1 MTVVIFLLV
10 LAVLIFVHELG
21 HFLAAKLSGIR
32 VDEFSIG
39 FPPRIFSWQGKST
52 KYSIGM
58 IPFGGYVKI
67 YGENPDEKITNAP
80 DSYRAF
86 SSKPRFIQAIVL
98 LAGVVF
104 NWIFAWFLISLIFI
118 IGANKLPVDIAI
130 PAENIKDHKLLVVE
144 VVPNSPAALAGIPA
158 ESEIQGFK
166 DNGVFVPVSDIDA
179 FRGYTN
185 THDVVTIVTKE
196 GEYTITPQDGVNGK
210 TIGVQLTTTGTVQMP
225 WYKAIWFGL
234 KATASI
240 TWMMISQ
247 LWQLLSQAIQGNG
260 NWDQVSGPVGIAKVL
275 GDGARE
281 GFGILAMFTAFI
293 SINLAI
299 INLIPIPALDGGRLL
314 FVLVESIIRRPI
326 SAVIQNR
333 ANLIGFALL
342 MLLMLVVTVKD
353 VMKL

>member
-21 HFLAAKLSGIR
+21 HFIAAKLSGIR

-39 FPPRIFSWQGKST
+39 FPPRIFSWQGKNT

-67 YGENPDEKITNAP
+67 YGENPDEKIANAD

-104 NWIFAWFLISLIFI
+104 NWIFAWFLISLIFT
-118 IGANKLPVDIAI
+118 IGTNRTALDATLP
-130 PAENIKDHKLLVVE
+130 PEYIKDTKLMVVE
-144 VVPNSPAALAGIPA
+144 VLEDSPAFLAGLTPS
-158 ESEIQGFK
+158 SEIQGFK
-166 DNGVFVPVSDIDA
+166 DNGILIPVSHIDA
-179 FRGYTN
+179 FRSYANIHDTVTLVTN
-185 THDVVTIVTKE
+185 E
-196 GEYTITPQDGVNGK
+196 GEYVITPQGGVDGK
-210 TIGVQLTTTGTVQMP
+210 TIGVQLTSIGTVQMP
-225 WYKAIWFGL
+225 WYLSLWYGF

-240 TWMMISQ
+240 TWMMITQ
-247 LWQLLSQAIQGNG
+247 LWQLISQAIQGNG
-260 NWDQVSGPVGIAKVL
+260 DWSQVSGPVGIAKVL

-314 FVLVESIIRRPI
+314 FVLIESVIRRPI

-333 ANLIGFALL
+333 ANLVGFGLL